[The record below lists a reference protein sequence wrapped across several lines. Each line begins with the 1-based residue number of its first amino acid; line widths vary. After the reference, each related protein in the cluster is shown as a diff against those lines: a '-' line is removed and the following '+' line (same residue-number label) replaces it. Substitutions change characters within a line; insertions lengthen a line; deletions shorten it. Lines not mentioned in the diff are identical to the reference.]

1 MPRHLRTSIPA
12 FILSVL
18 LLGAGLLPVSSAS
31 AEGSNGS
38 MEGPADQQAPI
49 DQNNP
54 DNPGG
59 QNNRGQKPGD
69 QNNPGQQP
77 GDQNNNGQK
86 PGDQGGDQN
95 NPGQQPGDQGGGA
108 EKPGEPAEPTGPQ
121 TVSADAL
128 PTAQIGDGVVW
139 DQEVVGNT
147 VYVAGT
153 FSSARPAGAAAGE
166 SEQSRSNLMA
176 YDITTGELL
185 DWAPTTDGNVQ
196 SITASPDGSTLY
208 IGGNFTKLN
217 GANTYRVGAVSA
229 AASGWAWAPTPRSRP
244 WRSLRTARP
253 STSEEASPR
262 STPSPATGWPPSTW
276 ARAR

>member
-1 MPRHLRTSIPA
+1 VPRHLRTSIPA

-69 QNNPGQQP
+69 QNN
-77 GDQNNNGQK
+77 NGQK

-108 EKPGEPAEPTGPQ
+108 
-121 TVSADAL
+121 
-128 PTAQIGDGVVW
+128 
-139 DQEVVGNT
+139 
-147 VYVAGT
+147 
-153 FSSARPAGAAAGE
+153 AAH
-166 SEQSRSNLMA
+166 
-176 YDITTGELL
+176 T
-185 DWAPTTDGNVQ
+185 
-196 SITASPDGSTLY
+196 
-208 IGGNFTKLN
+208 
-217 GANTYRVGAVSA
+217 
-229 AASGWAWAPTPRSRP
+229 
-244 WRSLRTARP
+244 
-253 STSEEASPR
+253 
-262 STPSPATGWPPSTW
+262 
-276 ARAR
+276 